1 MLNPKK
7 EINTQTFFSK
17 VSTNASTISEE
28 LLREFTLSPDGKDK
42 KGLDHICYG
51 DLNGGGHMKVNE
63 RNLEKKREELY
74 KKHCEKARTGY
85 EKLKENLKGNYERQ
99 LNKLDQERKSEDFTE
114 SASNTLDKEKI
125 EDNFKLALQEAEEK
139 FEKKVKD
146 NVENEISQLE
156 KRINKIINEEKTMHN
171 FFPLEWG
178 PSEIGEIISDIIKDE
193 NSIITPILTP
203 AATGDK
209 GVGSSEARYRRALGP
224 SWEVTGKYKGQYIG
238 EYNEIAV
245 TVIIAEDNE
254 SKTLKLIS
262 GYPTNKIE
270 KRQHLSPMF

>member
-17 VSTNASTISEE
+17 VSTNASSISKER
-28 LLREFTLSPDGKDK
+28 LREFILSPDGKDK
-42 KGLDHICYG
+42 KGLDHIFYG

-99 LNKLDQERKSEDFTE
+99 LKKLDQERK
-114 SASNTLDKEKI
+114 KEKI
-125 EDNFKLALQEAEEK
+125 EYNFKLALQEAEEK
-139 FEKKVKD
+139 FEKKVKG

-193 NSIITPILTP
+193 NSIITPTLTP

-209 GVGSSEARYRRALGP
+209 GVGSSEARYRRALGS